1 MQSIHKETHY
11 RAAIQKKKRRS
22 KATDVSV
29 TFLELPGP
37 NIHSESCNPLMEE
50 TQNFEELSKHFLT
63 DQNDS
68 QNTTWTQEVRKEAKT
83 ADLTNSV
90 KSRF

>member
-29 TFLELPGP
+29 TFLELPG
-37 NIHSESCNPLMEE
+37 NPLMEE